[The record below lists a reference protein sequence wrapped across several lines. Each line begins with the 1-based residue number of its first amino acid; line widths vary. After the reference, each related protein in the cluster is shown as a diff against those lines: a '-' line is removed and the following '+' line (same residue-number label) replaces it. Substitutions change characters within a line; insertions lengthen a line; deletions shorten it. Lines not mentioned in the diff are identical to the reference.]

1 MTDRGLLDRLAV
13 LAGLQTSYRDAWGA
27 QHDIPDT
34 TQLALLAALGI
45 SADTDDVA
53 TRSIDGLEDR
63 FHRALLPP
71 VVVALEDEGFAT
83 VAVTVPAGQ
92 RGRLTWRLACEAG
105 AVLEDSAEL
114 TALPLEHTLPDGQER
129 RRLILQQPVPPGYHA
144 LTIEIAPDRRT
155 STCLIMAPRRC
166 HRPISLEGD
175 GRRWGIA
182 VQLYAVRSERNWGI
196 GDFTDLA
203 QIVRGA
209 ARLGAAVVGLNPL
222 HALFPLQPDSAS
234 PYSPSSRIFLNIL
247 YLDVEALDDYR
258 DSAAAR
264 RAAAD
269 ARFQARL
276 RALRDAKLVDY
287 PSVAACKTEILELL
301 YRSFR
306 EHCRREPESSRAKE
320 FREFCDAGGRALRHF
335 ALFETLA
342 ERAKAEGRGL
352 GFRDWDVELHDPE
365 SAAVRQIGT
374 DLAERVEYHLY
385 LQWQAERQLAEVG
398 RITERLG
405 MSVGLYHDLAVG
417 VDRGG
422 AEAWDWQAAL
432 APGASVGAPP
442 DAWNPNGQ
450 DWGLPPFH
458 PQRLRDCAY
467 APFIELL
474 RAAMR
479 RGGAL
484 RIDHILGLMRLYW
497 IPSGAAPV
505 AGAYVDYP
513 WRDLI
518 AIVALESRRNRCLVV
533 GEDLGTIPE
542 GMHEA
547 MAAAGILS
555 YRLLYFEKEADGA
568 SRPPERYPRE
578 ALVAVGTHDLPT
590 LASYWAGSDLAL
602 RDRLNLWPSP
612 AQREAALREREG
624 DRAALV
630 DLLRSERLLEAEDA
644 PREPPIAALYGLL
657 ARTPCRLLMV
667 QVEDVVGQIE
677 QINVP
682 GTDRQY
688 PNWRWRLATE
698 LRALLAGEQL
708 LSLAPTLNRY
718 RSDRPGAT
726 LPAPADGGEGPP
738 GIPKVT

>member
-1 MTDRGLLDRLAV
+1 MTDRGLLNCLAR
-13 LAGLQTSYRDAWGA
+13 LAGLQTTYRDAWGA
-27 QHDIPDT
+27 QHDIPET

-53 TRSIDGLEDR
+53 SRSIDGLEHR
-63 FHRALLPP
+63 LHRALLPP

-83 VAVTVPAGQ
+83 VPVIAPAGQ
-92 RGRLTWRLACEAG
+92 RGRLTWRLACEVG
-105 AVLEDSAEL
+105 ALLEGSAEL
-114 TALPLEHTLPDGQER
+114 TALPLEHALPNGKECRSLTLE
-129 RRLILQQPVPPGYHA
+129 QPIPLGYHE
-144 LTIEIAPDRRT
+144 LTIEIAAD
-155 STCLIMAPRRC
+155 SHISSAGTCLIMAPRRC
-166 HRPISLEGD
+166 HRPISLDDD

-209 ARLGAAVVGLNPL
+209 ARLGAAAVGLNPL

-234 PYSPSSRIFLNIL
+234 PYSPSSRLFLNIL
-247 YLDVEALDDYR
+247 YLDIEAVEDYR

-264 RAAAD
+264 RAVAD

-301 YRSFR
+301 YRSFQK
-306 EHCRREPESSRAKE
+306 HCRCDPESERARE

-342 ERAKAEGRGL
+342 ERAKTEGKGF
-352 GFRDWDVELHDPE
+352 GFRNWDVGLHNPE
-365 SAAVRQIGT
+365 SLAVRHIGA
-374 DLAERVEYHLY
+374 DFAERIEYHQY
-385 LQWQAERQLAEVG
+385 LQWQSERQLAEVR
-398 RITERLG
+398 RITAQLG

-417 VDRGG
+417 VDGGG
-422 AEAWDWQAAL
+422 AEAWDWQAVL
-432 APGASVGAPP
+432 THGASVGAPP
-442 DAWNPNGQ
+442 DEWNPNGQ

-458 PQRLRDCAY
+458 PQLLRERAY
-467 APFIELL
+467 APVIELL
-474 RAAMR
+474 RATMR

-497 IPSGAAPV
+497 IPSGAAPGE
-505 AGAYVDYP
+505 GAYVDYP

-533 GEDLGTIPE
+533 GEDLGTVPE
-542 GMHEA
+542 GLREA

-555 YRLLYFEKEADGA
+555 YRLLYFEKETET
-568 SRPPERYPRE
+568 SFRPPERYPRE

-590 LASYWAGSDLAL
+590 LAAYWAGSDLAL

-612 AQREAALREREG
+612 ALREAAFRARAS

-630 DLLRSERLLEAEDA
+630 ELLRSEQLLEAESTSQK
-644 PREPPIAALYGLL
+644 PPIAAIYGLL
-657 ARTPCRLLMV
+657 GKTPCRLLMV
-667 QVEDVVGQIE
+667 QVEDIVSQIE

-688 PNWRWRLATE
+688 PNWRWRLAPE
-698 LRALLAGEQL
+698 LPALLTEEHL
-708 LSLAPTLNRY
+708 PSLARTLNRW
-718 RSDRPGAT
+718 RSDGPGT
-726 LPAPADGGEGPP
+726 PPARG
-738 GIPKVT
+738 